1 MRGVETARDE
11 VLNLWISKEF
21 LLLGEVYEKKKKKK
35 KIGGGNNEQQL

>member
-1 MRGVETARDE
+1 VRGVETARDE

-21 LLLGEVYEKKKKKK
+21 LLLGEVYKKK